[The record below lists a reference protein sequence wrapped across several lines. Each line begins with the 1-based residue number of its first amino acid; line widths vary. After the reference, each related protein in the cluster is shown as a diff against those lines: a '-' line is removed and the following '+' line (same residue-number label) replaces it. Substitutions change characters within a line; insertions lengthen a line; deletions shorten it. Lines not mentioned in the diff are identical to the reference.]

1 MPCSVGTRV
10 GLQPAHRER
19 EQQYDDHQQGEEDA
33 PAQRYRHLL
42 RIAFTEHQPEGVKQ
56 LADDEQQHE
65 YQNDLDQHLGIL
77 LDMRDSAARDKR
89 RPWHHRRW
97 FVLLFTLVVTAGLC
111 KLAFWQWQRG
121 MEKTAW
127 LAQMAKMQQAGPRTL
142 AQIDWQHPES
152 LDGQPLQGK
161 AEWISPYVWL
171 LDNQIVNGEV
181 GYDVLIPVRAEGG
194 SSLLL
199 VNLGWVPAPSDR
211 SQLPNPAIP
220 AAMTLEGVLRM
231 APGGFL
237 LGQNIEPGPYP
248 NRLQSIRVETLRQAI
263 GVPLADAVL
272 YQRRTPFLYH
282 YQHNVMP
289 PEKHRAYAVQWL
301 GLALVVL
308 SGGSC

>member
-1 MPCSVGTRV
+1 M
-10 GLQPAHRER
+10 
-19 EQQYDDHQQGEEDA
+19 
-33 PAQRYRHLL
+33 
-42 RIAFTEHQPEGVKQ
+42 
-56 LADDEQQHE
+56 
-65 YQNDLDQHLGIL
+65 
-77 LDMRDSAARDKR
+77 
-89 RPWHHRRW
+89 
-97 FVLLFTLVVTAGLC
+97 FTLVVTAGLC
-111 KLAFWQWQRG
+111 KLSLWQWQRG
-121 MEKTAW
+121 MEKEAW
-127 LAQMAKMQQAGPRTL
+127 LGRMAVAQQVAPMTL
-142 AQIDWQHPES
+142 ARIDWRNLES
-152 LDGQPLQGK
+152 LDGLSLGGEV
-161 AEWISPYVWL
+161 EWVSPHVWL

-181 GYDVLIPVRAEGG
+181 GYDVLIPVRTEGG
-194 SSLLL
+194 SSQLL